1 MSNYKRRIK
10 DLTRSNKELARSLQD
25 VRCRVADQEKTLAL
39 YNQESTKMM
48 YIKTKMKDM
57 VSTVQ
62 KLVTDLD
69 EVSSYMDGKP
79 FDFLKACSS
88 SHDDIRLKILVPNIT
103 TIEESASTSTIE
115 ANMSKDERIN
125 YEDAIGSVGAESTLK
140 TRTSPRQNLITEIC
154 QLPLQAVSQDF
165 SNLSGNERPRVSKSP
180 ERPDS
185 SSVDISKTPQPPVIP
200 QNFRLRSSVA
210 SQNFLDLLKLHS
222 RDTPSPSTVQKS
234 PKVTTSKIPRKIP
247 TSTSIDFPQP
257 SVPLNQFSRR
267 ETFVVKSI
275 DDEPQIPVLSTDRRG
290 TFLLNP
296 VENNQLNVRR
306 ATFLIPVQPKDPIPS
321 PPKETGT
328 NPEVTV
334 RNETI
339 FLCEDMELTE
349 ILPVQN
355 QFLPFQKVC
364 NGGMESD
371 GFAPIKK
378 FPNVVDNLTSIA
390 AKQTSVNTE
399 LEKSDS
405 AVQHEIP
412 NLEPI
417 INPCLNNCNQT
428 MDLEKVYHNKVSI
441 SNILLEDKE
450 FKLSVKGVNKEI
462 DIAKPCMNKK
472 LLIAAKDDVF
482 IDSNIISQSET
493 FKSVPTTDEQIQEPT
508 LIKECDV
515 KSVLDKNKLLEEKFL
530 GKDLISD
537 IENVSSKKKSRV
549 SSLTQK
555 KSGSTKLRSDRI
567 SDLKARPT
575 NCKNLSTRS
584 SKSPCQSRRSCKKQS
599 MDFNKSSDSV
609 DDEFD
614 DSFAEDFTERK
625 QYSYKLGRKVI
636 NPNNKRTFL
645 FTKIKNTNQSIPTD
659 PITSVSSDV
668 AANQDN
674 NIFDFSASS
683 EAEKSP
689 VMKPKKQSRKAKK
702 SILPPKNSSSNK
714 QLPCQEVKEKD
725 IILDEV
731 FETKKKAKIMPRKSI
746 LCINKDLNSQQAS
759 QSDRK
764 SVRFTLI
771 NAQSTKDSSN
781 SSFEINLASSEIELN
796 KEIEG
801 PVEQL
806 SEDCHKSK
814 NKKLHSKKKYSPG
827 RRSSLKATGTIMKN
841 TNKITDSKKQSSYSS
856 SSDSLESNLEIIEIP
871 EEKNTKVSQKLKT
884 SNNGIKIN
892 EDDCVYLGNSEKSNS
907 EQSAVKEPVVT
918 QENSSKMMSKTE
930 SDLDIDGKINQS
942 PKEND
947 IKINKTK
954 VKRTFSGVSTRSS
967 RKRSTLNDGLSD
979 LDDAIFSRGTLS
991 KETKENDIKIKKTKV
1006 KRTFSGVS
1014 NRSSKKRSTLDDDF
1028 LSDLDDGIFSRGT
1041 LSKETKMPDNFIA
1054 ENATE
1059 NYDVDNLMKLDA
1071 EKISKKRNLLGE
1083 KAFHNQGISSK
1094 KDNLNMKNV
1103 LGEIQPGNFS
1113 DITQDKK
1120 ILTVAKKKCNPKIS
1134 HSEVLKLD
1142 ILTSNNDTELC
1153 NSKNLL
1159 NNAAEKCNDPGVEKN
1174 VGKSKSKKCRKR
1186 IRNENEDPNSVNVRN
1201 VKRDVLNKDMS
1212 EDLEPLPLD
1221 QNRCA
1226 SDIPCSTSPL
1236 GKYLTAVVPKLFLPM
1251 KPFLESKL
1259 AHNPSSEKANI

>member
-1 MSNYKRRIK
+1 MDEVAANYKRRIK
-10 DLTRSNKELARSLQD
+10 DLVRSNKELARSLQD
-25 VRCRVADQEKTLAL
+25 VRCRVADQGKTLAL

-48 YIKTKMKDM
+48 YIKTKIKDM

-69 EVSSYMDGKP
+69 EVSSYMDGKT
-79 FDFLKACSS
+79 FDFLKSCSS

-103 TIEESASTSTIE
+103 TIEESASTSTLE
-115 ANMSKDERIN
+115 ANISKDERIN
-125 YEDAIGSVGAESTLK
+125 YEDAIGSVDAESKLK

-154 QLPLQAVSQDF
+154 HLPTQAVSQDF

-180 ERPDS
+180 EHPDS

-200 QNFRLRSSVA
+200 QNFRLRSFAA
-210 SQNFLDLLKLHS
+210 SQNFLDHLKLHS

-247 TSTSIDFPQP
+247 TSTSIDYPQP

-267 ETFVVKSI
+267 ETFTVRSI

-321 PPKETGT
+321 PPKETET
-328 NPEVTV
+328 NPEVIV

-364 NGGMESD
+364 NGEMESE

-378 FPNVVDNLTSIA
+378 SPNVVDNLTSIA
-390 AKQTSVNTE
+390 AKQISVNTE

-405 AVQHEIP
+405 AGQHEMP
-412 NLEPI
+412 KLEPI
-417 INPCLNNCNQT
+417 IKPCLNNCNQT
-428 MDLEKVYHNKVSI
+428 MDLEKVYHNKVSSI
-441 SNILLEDKE
+441 SNILSEDKE
-450 FKLSVKGVNKEI
+450 FELSMKGINKEI
-462 DIAKPCMNKK
+462 DIAKPCMDEK
-472 LLIAAKDDVF
+472 LLIAAKDNVF

-493 FKSVPTTDEQIQEPT
+493 IKSVPTTDEQIQEPK
-508 LIKECDV
+508 LIEECDV
-515 KSVLDKNKLLEEKFL
+515 KSVLDKNKLLEEKL
-530 GKDLISD
+530 LEKDLISD
-537 IENVSSKKKSRV
+537 IESVSSKKKSRV
-549 SSLTQK
+549 SSLAKK

-567 SDLKARPT
+567 SDKKARPT
-575 NCKNLSTRS
+575 NCKNQSTRS

-614 DSFAEDFTERK
+614 DNFAEDFTERK
-625 QYSYKLGRKVI
+625 QYSYKLGRKII

-645 FTKIKNTNQSIPTD
+645 FTRVKSINQSIPTD
-659 PITSVSSDV
+659 TITSASSDV
-668 AANQDN
+668 AANEDN

-702 SILPPKNSSSNK
+702 SILPKKNSSSNK
-714 QLPCQEVKEKD
+714 HFHTDKEVKEKD
-725 IILDEV
+725 INLDEV

-746 LCINKDLNSQQAS
+746 LCINKDFNSQQSS

-764 SVRFTLI
+764 SVRFTLK
-771 NAQSTKDSSN
+771 NVESTKDSSN
-781 SSFEINLASSEIELN
+781 SSFEINLASNEIELN

-806 SEDCHKSK
+806 SENCHKSK
-814 NKKLHSKKKYSPG
+814 DKKLHSKKKYSPG

-841 TNKITDSKKQSSYSS
+841 TNIKITNSKKQSYSS
-856 SSDSLESNLEIIEIP
+856 RSDSSESNLEIIGIH

-884 SNNGIKIN
+884 SNKGIKLN
-892 EDDCVYLGNSEKSNS
+892 EDDHVYLGNSEKSNS
-907 EQSAVKEPVVT
+907 EQSVEKEPVIT
-918 QENSSKMMSKTE
+918 QENSSKVMSKTE
-930 SDLDIDGKINQS
+930 SDLNIDGKINQS
-942 PKEND
+942 PNEND
-947 IKINKTK
+947 IKIKKTK
-954 VKRTFSGVSTRSS
+954 LKRTFSGVSTRSS
-967 RKRSTLNDGLSD
+967 RKRSTLDDGLSD

-991 KETKENDIKIKKTKV
+991 KETKENDIKKKTKV

-1028 LSDLDDGIFSRGT
+1028 LSDLDDAILSRGT
-1041 LSKETKMPDNFIA
+1041 LSKETKMPDNFIV
-1054 ENATE
+1054 EGATE
-1059 NYDVDNLMKLDA
+1059 SYDVNNFMKLDA
-1071 EKISKKRNLLGE
+1071 EKTSKKSNLLEE
-1083 KAFHNQGISSK
+1083 KALHNQGISSK

-1103 LGEIQPGNFS
+1103 LEEIQPDNFS
-1113 DITQDKK
+1113 DVTQVKK
-1120 ILTVAKKKCNPKIS
+1120 ILAVAKKKCDPKMS
-1134 HSEVLKLD
+1134 HNKVLKLD
-1142 ILTSNNDTELC
+1142 ILTELC
-1153 NSKNLL
+1153 NSKNLS
-1159 NNAAEKCNDPGVEKN
+1159 NNAAEKCNVPGVEKN
-1174 VGKSKSKKCRKR
+1174 VEKSKSKKCRKR

-1201 VKRDVLNKDMS
+1201 VKSNVLNKDMS
-1212 EDLEPLPLD
+1212 EDLEPLPLL

-1236 GKYLTAVVPKLFLPM
+1236 VIPDGDEGRRSRRTRPVKSFKEPNLHTKLRR
-1251 KPFLESKL
+1251 
-1259 AHNPSSEKANI
+1259 